1 MNGAGSGSIKK
12 AVLPVAGLGT
22 RFLPATKAIPKE
34 MLPIVDKPTTQIVV
48 EEAVAA
54 GLKDVIF
61 ITGRGKGEIEDHF
74 DITYELEDTL
84 ARRGKT
90 DQVAEL
96 KKIDEMIRVIGV
108 RQKEAKG
115 LGHAVYM
122 ANGLVRNEPF
132 AVMLGDDL
140 VDSKVPCIEQLARV
154 YEKYG
159 CAVVAV
165 MRVPKEEVS
174 KYGVVAGTAIGKR
187 LTRVTKMVEKPP
199 ADTAPSDLAVIGRYI
214 LPPRVFELLETQTPG
229 KGGEI
234 QLTDALQALA
244 ADTSEGGGVIACEFE
259 GQRYDAGDKLGYL
272 EANLAYAL
280 KRKDLKK
287 GVLELCARLS
297 GLAPAPS
304 SNGRGTATPAKKA
317 KPSKRPSKRR

>member
-1 MNGAGSGSIKK
+1 MSQRTIAK

-34 MLPIVDKPTTQIVV
+34 MLPIVDKPTVQIVV

-54 GLKDVIF
+54 GMKDVIF

-74 DITYELEDTL
+74 DIAYELEDTL
-84 ARRGKT
+84 LRRGKS
-90 DQVAEL
+90 DQLADL
-96 KKIDEMIRVIGV
+96 KIIDEMIRIIGV

-115 LGHAVYM
+115 LGHAVWM
-122 ANGLVRNEPF
+122 AHGLIREEPF

-140 VDSKVPCIEQLARV
+140 VDAEVPCIEQLARV
-154 YEKYG
+154 YEQHK

-174 KYGVVAGTAIGKR
+174 KYGVVGGESLGKG
-187 LTRVTKMVEKPP
+187 LTRVKKMVEKPP
-199 ADTAPSDLAVIGRYI
+199 AESAPSDLAVIGRYI
-214 LPPRVFELLETQTPG
+214 LPPKVFDLLEKQTPG

-244 ADTSEGGGVIACEFE
+244 ADTTPGGGVIACEFE
-259 GQRYDAGDKLGYL
+259 GRRYDAGDKVGYL
-272 EANLAYAL
+272 EANLAYAM
-280 KRKDLKK
+280 
-287 GVLELCARLS
+287 
-297 GLAPAPS
+297 
-304 SNGRGTATPAKKA
+304 
-317 KPSKRPSKRR
+317 KRPELRDAVRALCRKMAES

>member
-1 MNGAGSGSIKK
+1 MSRTITK

-34 MLPIVDKPTTQIVV
+34 MLPIVDKPTVQIVV

-84 ARRGKT
+84 AKRKKS
-90 DQVAEL
+90 DQLAEL
-96 KKIDEMIRVIGV
+96 EAIDRMIRVIGV

-115 LGHAVYM
+115 LGHAVWM
-122 ANGLVRNEPF
+122 AHGLVRNEPF

-140 VDSKVPCIEQLARV
+140 VDAEVPCIEQLARV
-154 YEKYG
+154 YDEHK

-165 MRVPKEEVS
+165 MRVPREEVS
-174 KYGVVAGTAIGKR
+174 KYGVVGGESLGKR
-187 LTRVTKMVEKPP
+187 LTRVRKMVEKPAP
-199 ADTAPSDLAVIGRYI
+199 EAAPSDLAVIGRYV
-214 LPPRVFELLETQTPG
+214 LPPHVFELLEKQAPG

-244 ADTSEGGGVIACEFE
+244 ADDGPGGGVIACEFE
-259 GQRYDAGDKLGYL
+259 GRRYDAGDKVGYL

-280 KRKDLKK
+280 KRPDLRAAVKDL
-287 GVLELCARLS
+287 C
-297 GLAPAPS
+297 
-304 SNGRGTATPAKKA
+304 
-317 KPSKRPSKRR
+317 RRMAESP

>member
-1 MNGAGSGSIKK
+1 MTRSIKK

-34 MLPIVDKPTTQIVV
+34 MLPIVDKPTIQIVV

-54 GLKDVIF
+54 GLKDIVF

-84 ARRGKT
+84 ARRGKM

-96 KKIDEMIRVIGV
+96 KAINELIRIIGV

-115 LGHAVYM
+115 LGHAVWM
-122 ANGLVRNEPF
+122 AHGLVRDEPF

-140 VDSKVPCIEQLARV
+140 VDAEVPCIEQLARV
-154 YEKYG
+154 YEEHK

-165 MRVPKEEVS
+165 MRVPKSEVS
-174 KYGVVAGTAIGKR
+174 KYGVVGGKTISKG
-187 LTRVTKMVEKPP
+187 LTRVNKMVEKPP
-199 ADTAPSDLAVIGRYI
+199 TESAPSDLAVIGRYI
-214 LPPRVFELLETQTPG
+214 LPPHVFEVLEKLPPG

-244 ADTSEGGGVIACEFE
+244 ADTGPNGGVIACEFE
-259 GQRYDAGDKLGYL
+259 GQRYDAGDKVGYL

-280 KRKDLKK
+280 KRPDLRDA
-287 GVLELCARLS
+287 VRALC
-297 GLAPAPS
+297 
-304 SNGRGTATPAKKA
+304 
-317 KPSKRPSKRR
+317 RRMGG

>member
-1 MNGAGSGSIKK
+1 MSSSSPAVSNRKEVLSFNTTSSIRKSAKTVRK
-12 AVLPVAGLGT
+12 AVFPVAGLGT

-34 MLPIVDKPTTQIVV
+34 MLPIVDKPTIQIVV

-84 ARRGKT
+84 AKRGKN

-96 KKIDEMIRVIGV
+96 KAIDELIRIIGV

-115 LGHAVYM
+115 LGHAVWM
-122 ANGLVRNEPF
+122 AHGLVRDEPF

-140 VDSKVPCIEQLARV
+140 VDAQVPCIEQLARV
-154 YEKYG
+154 YEEHK

-165 MRVPKEEVS
+165 MRVPKDEVS
-174 KYGVVAGTAIGKR
+174 KYGVVGGESMGKG
-187 LTRVTKMVEKPP
+187 LTRVRKMVEKP
-199 ADTAPSDLAVIGRYI
+199 AAESAPSDLAVIGRYI
-214 LPPRVFELLETQTPG
+214 LPPKVFDLLERQTPG

-234 QLTDALQALA
+234 QLTDALQQLA
-244 ADTSEGGGVIACEFE
+244 ADTGPGGGVIACEFE
-259 GQRYDAGDKLGYL
+259 GQRYDAGDKVGYL

-280 KRKDLKK
+280 KRPDLRDAVKA
-287 GVLELCARLS
+287 LCRRL
-297 GLAPAPS
+297 GA
-304 SNGRGTATPAKKA
+304 
-317 KPSKRPSKRR
+317 

>member
-1 MNGAGSGSIKK
+1 MSRSIKK

-34 MLPIVDKPTTQIVV
+34 MLPIVDKPTIQIVV

-54 GLKDVIF
+54 GLKDIVF

-84 ARRGKT
+84 SRRGKSE
-90 DQVAEL
+90 QVAEL
-96 KKIDEMIRVIGV
+96 KAIDELIRIIGV

-115 LGHAVYM
+115 LGHAVWM
-122 ANGLVRNEPF
+122 AHGLVRDEPF

-140 VDSKVPCIEQLARV
+140 VDAEVPCIEQLARV
-154 YEKYG
+154 YEEHH

-165 MRVPKEEVS
+165 MRVPRDEVS
-174 KYGVVAGTAIGKR
+174 KYGVVGGTSIGKG
-187 LTRVTKMVEKPP
+187 LTRVDKMVEKP
-199 ADTAPSDLAVIGRYI
+199 ATESAPSDLAVIGRYI
-214 LPPRVFELLETQTPG
+214 LPPKVFDLLEKQTPG

-244 ADTSEGGGVIACEFE
+244 ADTGPGGGVIACEFE
-259 GQRYDAGDKLGYL
+259 GQRYDAGDKVGYL

-280 KRKDLKK
+280 KRPDLRDAVKA
-287 GVLELCARLS
+287 LC
-297 GLAPAPS
+297 
-304 SNGRGTATPAKKA
+304 
-317 KPSKRPSKRR
+317 RRMGA

>member
-1 MNGAGSGSIKK
+1 MSRSIKK

-34 MLPIVDKPTTQIVV
+34 MLPIVDKPTVQIVV

-84 ARRGKT
+84 RKRGKS
-90 DQVAEL
+90 DQVKEL
-96 KKIDEMIRVIGV
+96 EAINEMIRIIGV

-115 LGHAVYM
+115 LGHAVWM
-122 ANGLVRNEPF
+122 AHGLVRDEPF

-140 VDSKVPCIEQLARV
+140 VDAEVPCIEQLSRV
-154 YEKYG
+154 YEEHK

-174 KYGVVAGTAIGKR
+174 KYGVVGGDAMTKG
-187 LTRVTKMVEKPP
+187 LTRVRKMVEKPP
-199 ADTAPSDLAVIGRYI
+199 AESAPSDLAVIGRYI
-214 LPPRVFELLETQTPG
+214 LPPKVFDLLETQTPG

-244 ADTSEGGGVIACEFE
+244 ADTGPGGGVIACEFE
-259 GQRYDAGDKLGYL
+259 GKRYDAGDKVGYL

-280 KRKDLKK
+280 KRPDLKDAVK
-287 GVLELCARLS
+287 ALCRRL
-297 GLAPAPS
+297 GA
-304 SNGRGTATPAKKA
+304 
-317 KPSKRPSKRR
+317 

>member
-1 MNGAGSGSIKK
+1 MSRSITK

-34 MLPIVDKPTTQIVV
+34 MLPIVDKPTVQIVV

-84 ARRGKT
+84 AKRGKK

-96 KKIDEMIRVIGV
+96 KAIDEMIRVIGV

-115 LGHAVYM
+115 LGHAVWM
-122 ANGLVRNEPF
+122 AHGLVREEPF

-140 VDSKVPCIEQLARV
+140 VDSDVPCIEQLARV
-154 YEKYG
+154 YEKHQ

-165 MRVPKEEVS
+165 MRVPHEEVS
-174 KYGVVAGTAIGKR
+174 KYGVVGGESIGKG
-187 LTRVTKMVEKPP
+187 LTRVRTMVEKP
-199 ADTAPSDLAVIGRYI
+199 AKESAPSDLAIIGRYI
-214 LPPRVFELLETQTPG
+214 LPPKVFDVIERQPPG

-234 QLTDALQALA
+234 QLTDALQTLA
-244 ADTSEGGGVIACEFE
+244 ADTGPGGGVIACEFE
-259 GQRYDAGDKLGYL
+259 GRRYDAGDKLGYL

-280 KRKDLKK
+280 KHPELRD
-287 GVLELCARLS
+287 GVLALCRK
-297 GLAPAPS
+297 LAE
-304 SNGRGTATPAKKA
+304 GR
-317 KPSKRPSKRR
+317 